1 MRAHTRVD
9 GQEIGRSAS
18 RPGDE
23 GGLALDEVG
32 GGVDSLSEDAGDE
45 DREGGNGVDELH
57 F

>member
-1 MRAHTRVD
+1 MQAHTRVD

-32 GGVDSLSEDAGDE
+32 GGVDGLSEDTGDE